1 MGSGTRPFTRGMT
14 LDIRGA
20 RRDDLEVVVEIE
32 RVSFGDPWTRGM
44 FSTHLAHRHGN
55 DFLVADDDSSV
66 VGYAISRT
74 VVDESELLNIAVD
87 PARRNQSIGARLLD
101 AMMERCESRGAADM
115 WLEVRASN
123 AGARKL
129 YTGRGFVAVG
139 VRKSYY
145 QAPREDAIVLRA
157 DLRAF
162 VGNKKITEAA
172 LGFSAEALDPIPSP
186 ARHIHRQETK

>member
-1 MGSGTRPFTRGMT
+1 MT
-14 LDIRGA
+14 VDIRVA
-20 RRDDLEVVVEIE
+20 RSDDLEAVVEIE
-32 RVSFGDPWTRGM
+32 RVAFGDPWTRRM
-44 FSTHLAHRHGN
+44 FSTHLAQTGGN
-55 DFLVADDDSSV
+55 DFLVAYDAGRI
-66 VGYAISRT
+66 VGYAISQT

-87 PARRNQSIGARLLD
+87 PAQRNRGIGARLLD
-101 AMMERCESRGAADM
+101 AMMERCEVRGAADM

-123 AGARKL
+123 ADARKL
-129 YTGRGFVAVG
+129 YAGRGFVAAG

-145 QAPREDAIVLRA
+145 QAPREDAMVLRA
-157 DLRAF
+157 DLRAS